1 MKKRI
6 FGLCGLALLGLMT
19 SCGEVQLPIE
29 STVEE
34 SKITSIDILKDSSTV
49 DELEAKVGDQIQ
61 LSYNCNDG
69 NKPNVEWS
77 SSDES
82 ILTIDD
88 SGKVTVVGKGTA
100 IVSVA
105 VSGKTYIE
113 DSIFIT
119 CKNNKIYQSAV
130 GSGKTPYDPIF
141 IGNEGENE
149 PIEVYFMEMQRIY
162 GDTIFIKK
170 GNVEVLIDAGYP
182 EDGSHTAEFLKEKCT
197 DGRID
202 LYMISHAD
210 GDHIE
215 GVSNELKDIGD
226 ISLMIDYG
234 GKQASN
240 DVKATREKADTYY
253 SAYECANHR
262 NGASQIYYLTS
273 EFYVEIVNTHT
284 YIKPDE
290 STTASNPYSVTAI
303 FHYKDF
309 SFFSGG
315 DITESTEE
323 LILKYEELENVTL
336 YKASHHGSHGSN
348 TQAFMN
354 ALNPKY
360 VGISAARAGTYGEE
374 FKGPDKNKTYNLN
387 AASGHP
393 AAQAIERI
401 YKIPNISKNL
411 NVYWNA
417 VNGTM
422 KFTSYGENDCTF
434 QGSTPIKGYYDYA
447 PDGKGYVTEPIWDE
461 AAGDW
466 KNKVTGEE
474 NYKLHEAKVFTFRD
488 YIQYLPTWAQQQYY
502 PDYKK

>member
-6 FGLCGLALLGLMT
+6 FGLCGLALLGLTT
-19 SCGEVQLPIE
+19 SCGEVNLPV
-29 STVEE
+29 SSVVEDI
-34 SKITSIDILKDSSTV
+34 KLTDIDILKSNESV
-49 DELEAKVGDQIQ
+49 EEFSCQIGDEIQ
-61 LSYNCNDG
+61 LSYALN
-69 NKPNVEWS
+69 NKGQTSVEWS
-77 SSDES
+77 SSNEN
-82 ILTIDD
+82 IIKIDQT
-88 SGKVTVVGKGTA
+88 GKIKAISKGKA
-100 IVSVA
+100 IISVC

-113 DSIFIT
+113 DSIVIT
-119 CKNNKIYQSAV
+119 AMNKVVQTGV
-130 GSGKTPYDPIF
+130 GSGKTKDDPIF
-141 IGNEGENE
+141 LGNEGEDE

-162 GDTIFIKK
+162 GDTVFIKK
-170 GNVEVLIDAGYP
+170 GNVEILIDAGYP

-234 GKQASN
+234 GTKATN
-240 DVKATREKADTYY
+240 DVKAVREKAETYY
-253 SAYECANHR
+253 SAYECANEV

-273 EFYVEIVNTHT
+273 DFYVEIVNTHT

-290 STTASNPYSVTAI
+290 NTTASNPYSVAAI

-315 DITESTEE
+315 DITESTESA
-323 LILKYEELENVTL
+323 ILKNEVLEEVTL

-348 TQAFMN
+348 TQDFMDE
-354 ALNPKY
+354 LNPKY
-360 VGISAARAGTYGEE
+360 VAISAARANTYGVE
-374 FKGPDKNKTYNLN
+374 FNGPDQSLTYNLN

-422 KFTSYGENDCTF
+422 KFTSYGDNDCKF
-434 QGSTPIKGYYDYA
+434 EGSTPIKGYYDLTKTNGVA
-447 PDGKGYVTEPIWDE
+447 EWDE
-461 AAGDW
+461 AASDW